1 VTDDRTAGAGSR
13 PGGRPRRESYADR
26 RARRAAIDDPEIV
39 LAAGLRFLETRA
51 RSVAEVRRRLIEAGY
66 RPDLVEGTIE
76 RLTTIGLLDDDTFA
90 RHWIESRDRSRP
102 RGEVAL
108 KRELRLR
115 GVDAAVISAALEGR
129 GSPDDAA
136 PFGWRSPD
144 DEDDESEAAITRTD
158 PDEIAARQLL
168 ARRRRDLERVADP
181 RKRRAK
187 AYALLARN
195 GFSPSIA
202 ASLSA
207 TVVAGPDADEEPGLE
222 DSDPG

>member
-1 VTDDRTAGAGSR
+1 MTDDLARGAGWR
-13 PGGRPRRESYADR
+13 PGGRPRRESHAER
-26 RARRAAIDDPEIV
+26 RARQAAVDDPEIV
-39 LAAGLRFLETRA
+39 LAAALRFLETRA
-51 RSVAEVRRRLIEAGY
+51 RSVAEVRRRLTEAGY

-76 RLTTIGLLDDDTFA
+76 RLTTIGLLDDETFA

-115 GVDAAVISAALEGR
+115 GVDATVITAALEGR
-129 GSPDDAA
+129 RAADDAA
-136 PFGWRSPD
+136 PFGRRAPD
-144 DEDDESEAAITRTD
+144 DEAAAASARAD

-202 ASLSA
+202 SSLSA
-207 TVVAGPDADEEPGLE
+207 TVVAGPDGDDDPGLE

>member
-1 VTDDRTAGAGSR
+1 M
-13 PGGRPRRESYADR
+13 
-26 RARRAAIDDPEIV
+26 
-39 LAAGLRFLETRA
+39 
-51 RSVAEVRRRLIEAGY
+51 
-66 RPDLVEGTIE
+66 
-76 RLTTIGLLDDDTFA
+76 
-90 RHWIESRDRSRP
+90 
-102 RGEVAL
+102 AL

-129 GSPDDAA
+129 GSADDVA
-136 PFGWRSPD
+136 PFGRRAPD
-144 DEDDESEAAITRTD
+144 DESTKGAIARAD
-158 PDEIAARQLL
+158 PDEVAARQLL

-202 ASLSA
+202 SALSA
-207 TVVAGPDADEEPGLE
+207 TVIAGPDADDDPGLE

>member
-1 VTDDRTAGAGSR
+1 MTDDRTAGAGSR

-115 GVDAAVISAALEGR
+115 GVDATVISAALEGR
-129 GSPDDAA
+129 GSAADVA
-136 PFGWRSPD
+136 PFGRRAP
-144 DEDDESEAAITRTD
+144 DDESEDAITRTD